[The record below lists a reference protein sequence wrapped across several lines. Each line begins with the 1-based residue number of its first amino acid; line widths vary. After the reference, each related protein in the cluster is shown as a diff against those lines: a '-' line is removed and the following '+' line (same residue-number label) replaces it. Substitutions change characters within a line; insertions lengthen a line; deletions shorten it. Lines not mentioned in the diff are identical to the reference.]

1 MKVRLALSDFDNAHN
16 YNQDEMY
23 TFFGTKE
30 LLNEI
35 IGQQIN
41 WDKPQIVD
49 IDNYPFL
56 KSLIKQHW
64 LNAGYDSEII
74 KVL

>member
-41 WDKPQIVD
+41 
-49 IDNYPFL
+49 
-56 KSLIKQHW
+56 
-64 LNAGYDSEII
+64 
-74 KVL
+74 